1 MTIRRLAALP
11 LFLALAVAARA
22 GGPIAAEE
30 VHAAQKAWGDAI
42 VAIGA
47 AHAAGGDARAL
58 AERTVAD
65 LYGYDLGPVLFK
77 PTKAA
82 ALEIPDTP
90 AEAVSYFVG
99 GEVPEDHGFAL
110 QPWSAV
116 RFGEQQLAMPPE
128 EAQAPRGVVDLAS
141 EMRQLQADGAA
152 SGPKERGDRRQ
163 VARQDLAFGHRSI
176 LPGRGE
182 TNPEGPVAQGGDAKR
197 AGGVSLDEVRRHACV
212 GRNVLG
218 HDSRNTDV

>member
-30 VHAAQKAWGDAI
+30 VRAAQKAWGDAI

-82 ALEIPDTP
+82 ALEFRDTP

-110 QPWSAV
+110 QPWAAV
-116 RFGEQQLAMPPE
+116 RFGEQQLAF
-128 EAQAPRGVVDLAS
+128 D
-141 EMRQLQADGAA
+141 ADSAVAMGNYYFTDAA
-152 SGPKERGDRRQ
+152 SGAETK
-163 VARQDLAFGHRSI
+163 VNFTFGYAKDAAGRVRIVVHHSS
-176 LPGRGE
+176 LPYAPR
-182 TNPEGPVAQGGDAKR
+182 P
-197 AGGVSLDEVRRHACV
+197 
-212 GRNVLG
+212 
-218 HDSRNTDV
+218 